1 METSPANQSICS
13 EAPLLPFLDSLHTHS
28 AQSFTDSE
36 SDIDEDRCYLMEIE
50 QLKRENNFLKKK
62 IAELNKRHPALTSF
76 LPKRKSLPA
85 NVKPPESILALPQQN
100 YIVAFF

>member
-1 METSPANQSICS
+1 METNPVKLSACL

-28 AQSFTDSE
+28 AQSFSDSE

-62 IAELNKRHPALTSF
+62 
-76 LPKRKSLPA
+76 
-85 NVKPPESILALPQQN
+85 
-100 YIVAFF
+100 